1 MHVEG
6 CWIGAQQMIVDRRDL
21 DTAFEQL
28 GHDGIEGEVLVKVG
42 KPDSE
47 SIDSGGGAT
56 VSVKRWIYLP
66 AYGDDQTMTTI
77 VIKNGKVTEVTRT
90 ISR

>member
-1 MHVEG
+1 
-6 CWIGAQQMIVDRRDL
+6 
-21 DTAFEQL
+21 
-28 GHDGIEGEVLVKVG
+28 VKVG